1 MSESEGVV
9 MIIQRSKR
17 KLYHCL
23 FGLDDAIVGGVLGV
37 AGDLFG
43 AGLASS
49 AQDKAISANREMQQT
64 NIAWQKAQLQNKHFW
79 EVGDLRQAG
88 LNPILSA
95 MNGSSAVSA
104 GTPSSSPVNPDL
116 KISRTLEA
124 IANSALAKKEME
136 LKDFTARSDRIRAE
150 ADMLRARNDE
160 ARTPS
165 AIESAQSQADLNLT
179 NIWRISKLTPLE
191 EAYTKANIDKT
202 QQDMLNS
209 IAQVQALVTM
219 YDRQGRAALM
229 MGSAA
234 QSSAA
239 AANRS
244 AAAQE
249 IIAQVAAQNGV
260 SERAL
265 KDALAGKA
273 SQETLEA
280 AARTEE
286 VLQHNKNL
294 DWQLKRDMYHNPN
307 AAGRPTGPGSGNM
320 LFGFGE
326 LLRNGLGGSL
336 NFSVRP

>member
-9 MIIQRSKR
+9 MIIQRYKR

-23 FGLDDAIVGGVLGV
+23 FGLDDALVGGVLGV

-43 AGLASS
+43 ASMTNS
-49 AQDKAISANREMQQT
+49 ATAKMNREAQER
-64 NIAWQKAQLQNKHFW
+64 NIAWEREQLTHKHQW
-79 EVGDLRQAG
+79 EVADLKAAG

-95 MNGSSAVSA
+95 TSGSSAVSA
-104 GTPSSSPVNPDL
+104 GTPSGQGAPIN
-116 KISRTLEA
+116 ISKSLEA

-136 LKDFTARSDRIRAE
+136 LKDYTAESDRIRAE
-150 ADMLRARNDE
+150 ADMLRAKNDE

-249 IIAQVAAQNGV
+249 N
-260 SERAL
+260 
-265 KDALAGKA
+265 
-273 SQETLEA
+273 
-280 AARTEE
+280 
-286 VLQHNKNL
+286 
-294 DWQLKRDMYHNPN
+294 
-307 AAGRPTGPGSGNM
+307 
-320 LFGFGE
+320 
-326 LLRNGLGGSL
+326 
-336 NFSVRP
+336 

>member
-1 MSESEGVV
+1 
-9 MIIQRSKR
+9 MIIRKSKR
-17 KLYHCL
+17 VLYHCL
-23 FGLDDAIVGGVLGV
+23 FGLDDAVVGGIIGV

-43 AGLASS
+43 ASMTNS
-49 AQDKAISANREMQQT
+49 ATADMNRSIQER
-64 NIAWQKAQLQNKHFW
+64 NIAWEKEQLQNKHQW
-79 EVGDLRQAG
+79 EVADLKAAG

-95 MNGSSAVSA
+95 QSGSSAVSA
-104 GTPSSSPVNPDL
+104 GTPSGQGAAVN
-116 KISRTLEA
+116 ISKSLEA

-136 LKDFTARSDRIRAE
+136 LKDYTAQSDRIRAE
-150 ADMLRARNDE
+150 ADMLRAKNDE

-179 NIWRISKLTPLE
+179 NIWRLSKLTPLE
-191 EAYTKANIDKT
+191 EAYTKANINKT

-209 IAQVQALVTM
+209 IAQVQALIQL
-219 YDRQGRAALM
+219 YDKQGEAALM

-249 IIAQVAAQNGV
+249 IIAQVAQQNGV

-273 SQETLEA
+273 TEETREA
-280 AARTEE
+280 AARVEQ
-286 VLQHNKNL
+286 VLQQNKSL
-294 DWQLKRDMYHNPN
+294 DWQLKKDMFHNPG
-307 AAGRPTGPGSGNM
+307 AQQGSFAGTG
-320 LFGFGE
+320 LAGFGE
-326 LLRNGLGGSL
+326 MLRNGIGGAV
-336 NFSVRP
+336 NFSLRP